1 MTKEYYGNYELIFGY
16 DDMKATKDVSLRGS
30 ELSKFVQ
37 HLMRYFDDT
46 SSNSAVARQLGQ
58 AWNRLQKFAVY
69 GIADLELEE
78 FLTVMGEYPIRVRG
92 TKKVYDKFGSA
103 VAPAYYYMNGVVTEL
118 LKSPELK
125 QSKIDPRDFHWS
137 KNDLRLTFIFGLLTA
152 LQKWKWNTIH
162 FHFRERW
169 VRSKTETWP

>member
-30 ELSKFVQ
+30 ELGKFVQ

-46 SSNSAVARQLGQ
+46 SSNSAVARQLRQ

-69 GIADLELEE
+69 GIADLDLEE

-125 QSKIDPRDFHWS
+125 QSKIDPRDFH
-137 KNDLRLTFIFGLLTA
+137 
-152 LQKWKWNTIH
+152 
-162 FHFRERW
+162 
-169 VRSKTETWP
+169 